1 MDYLVKVLAEK
12 GGYRKTIKLPVDW
25 EPDEKDLE
33 GYVVAAPCLAGYK
46 YLSVVRFVSDDAE
59 LAKIEEFPRELPE
72 LNRFLKEWTTLDL
85 NQKRT
90 VVALTENYGGDWEE
104 HIEAARNGD
113 AFITDVVYYP
123 FDESASDKGLGEYY
137 FERWHSGST
146 IATTKLGFGTVEN
159 YIDYEKFGR
168 DVRLNGCDGFW
179 SDLYGRWVS
188 EIN

>member
-1 MDYLVKVLAEK
+1 MEWLVKVFVEK
-12 GGYRKTIKLPVDW
+12 DGYRKFVHLPVDW
-25 EPDEKDLE
+25 KPDEEDLV
-33 GYVVAAPCLAGYK
+33 GYVVAD
-46 YLSVVRFVSDDAE
+46 LSNTGDSCRQSVRFISDDAE
-59 LAKIEEFPRELPE
+59 LAKMDELSRNVPD

-104 HIEAARNGD
+104 HIEAAKSGE
-113 AFITDVVYYP
+113 AFVTDVVYYP

-137 FERWHSGST
+137 FERWHSDST

-188 EIN
+188 VIN